1 MSENNHHSYI
11 RRRGRITK
19 SQQEGLDQLPAYRST
34 PQAWAASEDGV
45 KRGMEI
51 GFGMG
56 DALLSWA
63 QTEPEARLLGIEL
76 YQPGLGAL
84 VHRVFKEG
92 IENVTVIDTAAQE
105 VVAELPD
112 ECLDEVRIF
121 FPDPWPKKR
130 HFKRRLIQLP
140 FVQDL
145 ARAVKPGGIV
155 HLATDW
161 TPYAEWM
168 LEVIAECEDWQLD
181 TNRVRASAELSS
193 VKRDSTKFE
202 RRGERLGHE
211 IHDLIYRKVQS
222 GEPD

>member
-1 MSENNHHSYI
+1 M
-11 RRRGRITK
+11 
-19 SQQEGLDQLPAYRST
+19 
-34 PQAWAASEDGV
+34 ASEDGF

-63 QTEPEARLLGIEL
+63 QAEPEARLLGIEL

-145 ARAVKPGGIV
+145 ARAVKSGGIV

>member
-19 SQQEGLDQLPAYRST
+19 AQQEGLDQLPAYRST